1 MNIYKFH
8 TNPES
13 LDFYEE
19 VLTKDPKLALDYA
32 RFIGEKFTD
41 GEKAISKDAESAYYY
56 AKLVIK
62 GRFPEGEAAIA
73 KHAGASLEYA
83 YYLKK
88 RFPMGESEI
97 AKDAYYAYHYA
108 VDVIKKRFPD
118 GEETIAKHGMYRYD
132 YNKRFKVKL

>member
-1 MNIYKFH
+1 MNIYKYH
-8 TNPES
+8 SNPKS

-73 KHAGASLEYA
+73 KHAAASFEYA

-88 RFPMGESEI
+88 RFPKGEAAI
-97 AKDAYYAYHYA
+97 AKDEMYAYWYA
-108 VDVIKKRFPD
+108 KYIIRERFPE
-118 GEETIAKHGMYRYD
+118 GELVIANSPFKHEYEEM
-132 YNKRFKVKL
+132 FKVKL